1 MDLIGLCR
9 GRPQRSNVL
18 YEQTSG
24 RFSLTTDTTRIDNDV
39 VESFLRQT
47 YWAAERTRERIDESI
62 RNSLC
67 FGLFEGER
75 LIGFARVVTDYA
87 DFAWLCD
94 VFILEEYRGQMLGK
108 WALEAIL
115 AHPRLQGLRRWVL
128 ATKDAHG
135 LYAQF
140 GFQALTAPDRWMERL
155 G

>member
-1 MDLIGLCR
+1 M
-9 GRPQRSNVL
+9 L

>member
-1 MDLIGLCR
+1 MHRAFQPSRSGASSALR
-9 GRPQRSNVL
+9 TNQRRLSI
-18 YEQTSG
+18 
-24 RFSLTTDTTRIDNDV
+24 TTDAARIDNDI

-47 YWAAERTRERIDESI
+47 YWAAQRSRERIDESI

-94 VFILEEYRGQMLGK
+94 VFIVEDYRGQNLGK
-108 WALEAIL
+108 WFVETIL
-115 AHPRLQGLRRWVL
+115 AHPRVQGLRRWTL

-140 GFQALTAPDRWMERL
+140 GFQALETPESWMERL
-155 G
+155 QA